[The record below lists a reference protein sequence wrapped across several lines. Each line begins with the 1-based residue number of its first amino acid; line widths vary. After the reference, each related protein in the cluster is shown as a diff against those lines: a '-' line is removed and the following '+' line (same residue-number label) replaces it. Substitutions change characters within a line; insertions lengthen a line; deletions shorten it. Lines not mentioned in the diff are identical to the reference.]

1 MSDYTKR
8 NLFFKALSGLM
19 HPMSLGHE
27 HVSPAFSNQ
36 YKGLLLADIDPD
48 HTLVKYHFVS
58 KLLSEVRMQQIR
70 RLYEQKK
77 NFDKITEE
85 CHTVYDWLLS
95 RSNKDPG

>member
-1 MSDYTKR
+1 MYDTFTEMMNVRIHKGETI
-8 NLFFKALSGLM
+8 A
-19 HPMSLGHE
+19 
-27 HVSPAFSNQ
+27 AFANRFQ
-36 YKGLLLADIDPD
+36 GLLPADIDPD

-85 CHTVYDWLLS
+85 CHTMYDWLLS